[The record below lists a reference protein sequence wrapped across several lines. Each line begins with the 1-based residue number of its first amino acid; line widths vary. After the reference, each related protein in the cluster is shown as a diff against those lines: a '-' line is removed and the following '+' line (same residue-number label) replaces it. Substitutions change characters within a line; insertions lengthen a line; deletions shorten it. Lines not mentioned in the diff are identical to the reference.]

1 MDTKYM
7 KRLNSKV
14 LFIFGVH
21 ILNTLQAIIK
31 LMILHGMGT
40 MYFKIKALVFLW
52 HKLIYEEIVYCS
64 TSFGPLI
71 VVQVQHLFPL
81 SFPPLLEPVC
91 VKWNHFSTG
100 ELLVQLPDAVL
111 VKAEHLWLLSGHTA
125 VLRLEHVNVLLVDGV
140 VEQFDLVIKIHHH
153 VEFVLEV
160 IAQMSLVAR
169 EPHVLWW

>member
-1 MDTKYM
+1 M
-7 KRLNSKV
+7 
-14 LFIFGVH
+14 
-21 ILNTLQAIIK
+21 
-31 LMILHGMGT
+31 
-40 MYFKIKALVFLW
+40 
-52 HKLIYEEIVYCS
+52 IYEENVYCS

-71 VVQVQHLFPL
+71 VASFPF

-111 VKAEHLWLLSGHTA
+111 VKAEHLWLLS

-160 IAQMSLVAR
+160 IAQMSLIAQ
-169 EPHVLWW
+169 EPRVLWW